1 MGDTVVKEVE
11 AGGVRLDVWL
21 TSFPQISSRSFAQ
34 KLIQEG
40 RVKVNGAPPAK
51 AGQKLR
57 IGDLVEVSF
66 PPPVPAEPEPEA
78 IPLEIVFEDEHL
90 LVVNKPSGMVVHPA
104 PGHTSG
110 TLVNALLHHC
120 RDLPGIGGV
129 KRPGIVHRLDKET
142 SGLLVVAKTEAALIR
157 LAQALKE
164 RRVER
169 NYLALVEGVVPV
181 DRATIDA
188 PIARHPVKRQQM
200 AVVEG
205 GRPSRTH
212 LEVLERFPGVT
223 YLKARLETGRT
234 HQIRVHMAYIGHPVV
249 GDERYGAKTVVKEL
263 EGHALHAAELAF
275 AHPVTGEN
283 LKFTAPLPAG
293 FAAYLRRLRKGR

>member
-1 MGDTVVKEVE
+1 MGDSFVKEVE

-21 TSFPQISSRSFAQ
+21 TGFPQISSRSFAQ

-57 IGDLVEVSF
+57 AGDRIEVSL

-142 SGLLVVAKTEAALIR
+142 SGLLVVAKTETALIR
-157 LAQALKE
+157 LARALKE

-200 AVVEG
+200 AVMEG

-212 LEVLERFPGVT
+212 IEVLERFAAAT

-234 HQIRVHMAYIGHPVV
+234 HQIRVHMAYIGHPVA
-249 GDERYGAKTVVKEL
+249 GDERYGAKTIVEGL

-275 AHPVTGEN
+275 VHPVTGES
-283 LKFTAPLPAG
+283 LRFAAPLPAG
-293 FAAYLRRLRKGR
+293 FAEYLRRLRKGG